1 VERPERL
8 GVGFQDELLPL
19 LATTTITTKLT
30 REGNIQQIVE
40 MRSNLTQMQ
49 YYTQVLQVR
58 EDQIKI
64 ALIALGWTPPV
75 EQK

>member
-1 VERPERL
+1 M
-8 GVGFQDELLPL
+8 PL
-19 LATTTITTKLT
+19 LATTTVTTRLT

-40 MRSNLTQMQ
+40 MRSNMSQMQ
-49 YYTQVLQVR
+49 YYEQVMQVR
-58 EDQIKI
+58 EDQIKT